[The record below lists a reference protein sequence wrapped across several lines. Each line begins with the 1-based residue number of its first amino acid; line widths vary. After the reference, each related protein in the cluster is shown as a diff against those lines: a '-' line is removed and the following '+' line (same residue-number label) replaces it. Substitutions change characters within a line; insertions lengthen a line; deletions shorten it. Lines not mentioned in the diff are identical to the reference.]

1 MYLSV
6 SELLRELRENSGIKN
21 SPINTGKSRKLDTF
35 WKLRQVSSKVILVW
49 NISTALTSVYLSG
62 HHCSNGNIT
71 TALMSVY
78 PRRTDCLNWN
88 IPITPTSV
96 YPRGH
101 DCMETYPLPL
111 LLFIEMVMTVCFEA
125 CPLSLLLFT
134 EWSWLF
140 DLKYIVFLLTSI
152 YLYGHDCFNWNT
164 YYP

>member
-35 WKLRQVSSKVILVW
+35 WKLLQVSSKVILVW
-49 NISTALTSVYLSG
+49 NISRAFTSVYLSG
-62 HHCSNGNIT
+62 HHCSNGDIT

-101 DCMETYPLPL
+101 DCLYGNTPTAP
-111 LLFIEMVMTVCFEA
+111 
-125 CPLSLLLFT
+125 
-134 EWSWLF
+134 
-140 DLKYIVFLLTSI
+140 TSFH
-152 YLYGHDCFNWNT
+152 LNGHDCLIWSMSTIPTSVYWMILIVWLEIYCIFAYFYLPVWSRLF
-164 YYP
+164 